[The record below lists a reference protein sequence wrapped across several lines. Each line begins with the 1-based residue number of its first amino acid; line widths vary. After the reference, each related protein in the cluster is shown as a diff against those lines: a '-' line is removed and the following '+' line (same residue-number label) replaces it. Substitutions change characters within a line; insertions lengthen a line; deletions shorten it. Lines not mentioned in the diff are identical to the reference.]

1 MSFLIGFFALT
12 GLLCWIF
19 IAVVLFYIWA
29 DK

>member
-12 GLLCWIF
+12 GFLVWIF
-19 IAVVLFYIWA
+19 IGVVLFYIWA